1 MRRAALWA
9 GPLVAGAMVVFLD
22 LTPGN
27 RATTYTAA
35 ITVWMAIWWL
45 SEAVP
50 LAITA
55 ILPVV
60 VFPLLKIMTGKEVA
74 GLYFNNVIFLFLGG
88 FIVALALERWQLHKR
103 LALTIISR
111 LGSSPALLLLGFMIA
126 TAFLSMWISNTATTM
141 MMVPIALGAVT
152 RLESNGAGQ
161 KFATALLLAIAYS
174 ASIGGIATLIGTPP
188 NLALT
193 RIYSQTFPGSPEI
206 SFTSWFAFALPI
218 SLVLLLI
225 TWAGFA
231 IWLRDGSSAPQ
242 LNRDIFRSELRQLG
256 PPSREERIVMV
267 HFIVLALLWLSRGDI
282 IAGTVHLR
290 GWASQLGL
298 TGFVDDGTVAVAV
311 ATSLFLFKSEKSPSR
326 RLMDWR
332 TAKKLPWHIIL
343 LFGGGFALA
352 QGFTTS
358 GLSAWL
364 GGKLAG
370 LSQLSPIIIV
380 ALICLTLTFLTEFTS
395 NTATAQVMLPVLAA
409 VSLDIGV
416 PPLMLMVPATISASC
431 AFMMP
436 IATPP
441 NAIVFGTGRLRI
453 AQMARA
459 GFFLNIIG
467 VLVITAAVFLFGGIL
482 IH

>member
-1 MRRAALWA
+1 MRSVALWM
-9 GPLVAGAMVVFLD
+9 GPLVAGAMIMSLD
-22 LTPGN
+22 LVPGN

-35 ITVWMAIWWL
+35 VAVWMAIWWL
-45 SEAVP
+45 TEAVP

-60 VFPLLKIMTGKEVA
+60 AFPLLKIMTGRDVA
-74 GLYFNNVIFLFLGG
+74 SFYFNSVIFLFLGG
-88 FIVALALERWQLHKR
+88 FIVALALERWNLHKR
-103 LALTIISR
+103 LALSIISR
-111 LGSSPALLLLGFMIA
+111 LGSSPALLLLGFMLA

-141 MMVPIALGAVT
+141 MMVPIVLGAIT
-152 RLESNGAGQ
+152 RLESEGGGK
-161 KFATALLLAIAYS
+161 KFVIALLLAVAYS

-193 RIYSQTFPGSPEI
+193 QIYSQTFPDRPEI
-206 SFTSWFAFALPI
+206 SFTSWIAFALPI
-218 SLVLLLI
+218 SIVLLFI
-225 TWAGFA
+225 TWSGFA
-231 IWLRDGSSAPQ
+231 LWLRSGSGVPQ
-242 LNRDIFRSELRQLG
+242 VDRAIFRSELRDLG

-267 HFIVLALLWLSRGDI
+267 HFVVLALLWVTRGDI
-282 IAGTVHLR
+282 IAGTVHLQ
-290 GWASQLGL
+290 GWASRLGL

-311 ATSLFLFKSEKSPSR
+311 ATSLFLFKSEASPSR
-326 RLMDWR
+326 RLMDWT

-364 GGKLAG
+364 GSRLAG
-370 LSQLSPIIIV
+370 LSELSPVMIV
-380 ALICLTLTFLTEFTS
+380 AFVCLTLTFLTEFTS

-409 VSLDIGV
+409 VSIEIGM
-416 PPLMLMVPATISASC
+416 PPLMLMIPATISASC

-441 NAIVFGTGRLRI
+441 NAIVFGTDRLRI
-453 AQMARA
+453 AEMARA

-467 VLVITAAVFLFGGIL
+467 VIVVTTAVFLLGGIL